1 MGQLRGGG
9 MSDYRLLVGTPC
21 YNGLLHQDY
30 FKSVMDYTKLQVQ
43 MMYMHIGNESLIT
56 RGRNTIIS
64 FFYENRENFTHL
76 LFLDADIFLSGADLM
91 KLLDSGED
99 VIAAAV
105 PLKGFDPRGQAVY
118 NIGNILNK
126 NGHLIEVE
134 HVGTAAMLLSTIAVE
149 SLITDAINNNYI
161 YSRNPLT
168 RGDDPSDKQY
178 DVFQVGVY
186 DGKYLSEDYYVCKV
200 LRELGYKVI
209 VDTSISTRHSGSFT
223 WQG

>member
-1 MGQLRGGG
+1 

-105 PLKGFDPRGQAVY
+105 PLKGFDPRGQPVY

-200 LRELGYKVI
+200 LRELGYKI
-209 VDTSISTRHSGSFT
+209 MVDTSISTRHSGSFT